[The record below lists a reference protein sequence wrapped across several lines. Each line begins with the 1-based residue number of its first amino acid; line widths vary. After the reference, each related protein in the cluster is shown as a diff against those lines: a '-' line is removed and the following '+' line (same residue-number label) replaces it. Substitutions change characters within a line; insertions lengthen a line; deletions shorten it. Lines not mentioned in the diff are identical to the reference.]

1 MTLNP
6 FIHEKWIVVFGMAEF
21 CGGGMGVGLVT
32 IRFLKVQSLTQD
44 YESTATET
52 LQIYLLLHF
61 DTSYIKARVSLP
73 GNKVGEIFRFGHSEH
88 FRSCVSLGIDSCHW
102 KNDRKHVLGS
112 LTRFWKGCEAN
123 SDDQIETIYSKI
135 SSLWKIQIRIGVG
148 YPSNFRFSQK
158 EFIFGRTIP
167 NRGYPENLSKKYS
180 RRKKLGP
187 NK

>member
-1 MTLNP
+1 MFSAQTTTVIFHCLLKIGSTTRLKP
-6 FIHEKWIVVFGMAEF
+6 KTTMDYGIR
-21 CGGGMGVGLVT
+21 CG
-32 IRFLKVQSLTQD
+32 ISFLQGF
-44 YESTATET
+44 
-52 LQIYLLLHF
+52 LLE
-61 DTSYIKARVSLP
+61 

-123 SDDQIETIYSKI
+123 TDDQIETIYSKI

-180 RRKKLGP
+180 RRKS
-187 NK
+187 